1 MPVNFP
7 QIQQQVRQMGAEA
20 LRTRQVLH
28 QKQEQ
33 ARYLLAAAAADPEA
47 LKQRIEQAAALNQH
61 LRCAAPTT
69 EPLRS
74 IHPLP
79 ELPTHYTLL
88 AADGSQ
94 INPDRHAPVEFCVI
108 NLGAF
113 RMQPGQA
120 LAPREITRSE
130 LLYKQ
135 EDLYTPQGRIT
146 EEIVALRRDLLER
159 RLLAEL
165 AAAESGPL
173 VALTDGPM
181 ELFRKP
187 EESPLYSKLMGDF
200 LAALQELAALGTIS
214 AGYVDK
220 PAADLVVRMLELL
233 LLPEDELR
241 QAGLQRP
248 LLGVTDAGLFASDLP
263 AGARTAIFSIQSR
276 ATLNV
281 FHGPL
286 ALHFFYL
293 NVSPPGQKPWLARV
307 EVPAWV
313 AQEPVKLDTLQA
325 ALIQQC
331 RTLGGRAY
339 PYALHRAHEVAVI
352 QMDEKNQLISLIQ
365 AELNRNGME
374 IGEASHKQGVKD
386 ISGKRTRYGQ

>member
-20 LRTRQVLH
+20 LRTRQALH
-28 QKQEQ
+28 QKLEQ
-33 ARYLLAAAAADPEA
+33 ARFLLAAADANPDA
-47 LKQRIEQAAALNQH
+47 LKQRIEQAYALNQN
-61 LRCAAPTT
+61 LRCAAPTD
-69 EPLRS
+69 EPLGS

-79 ELPTHYTLL
+79 ELPGPFTLL

-113 RMQPGQA
+113 RMQPGQGIT
-120 LAPREITRSE
+120 PREITQSE
-130 LLYKQ
+130 LLYKE
-135 EDLYTPQGRIT
+135 EDLYTSQGRIT

-165 AAAESGPL
+165 ARQESGPV

-187 EESPLYSKLMGDF
+187 EASDLYTGLMDQF
-200 LAALQELAALGTIS
+200 VAALHELNDLGTIS

-220 PAADLVVRMLELL
+220 PAADLVVRMLELM

-241 QAGLQRP
+241 QAGKNRP
-248 LLGVTDAGLFASDLP
+248 LIGVTDAGLLGVDLP
-263 AGARTAIFSIQSR
+263 AGARTAVFTIKSR
-276 ATLNV
+276 STENV

-293 NVSPPGQKPWLARV
+293 NVNPPGQKPWLARV

-313 AQEPVKLDTLQA
+313 AEDPGKLDTLHA

-352 QMDEKNQLISLIQ
+352 KLDEKNQLTVMIQ
-365 AELNRNGME
+365 AELARNGVE

-386 ISGKRTRYGQ
+386 ISGSRTR

>member
-7 QIQQQVRQMGAEA
+7 QIQQQVRLMGADA
-20 LRTRQVLH
+20 LRTRQALR
-28 QKQEQ
+28 QKHEQ
-33 ARYLLAAAAADPEA
+33 ALYLLAAADADPDA
-47 LKQRIEQAAALNQH
+47 LQRRIEQAYALNQH
-61 LRCAAPTT
+61 LRCAAPTD

-74 IHPLP
+74 IHLLP
-79 ELPTHYTLL
+79 ELPGPFTLL

-94 INPDRHAPVEFCVI
+94 VNPDRHAPVEFCVI

-113 RMQPGQA
+113 RMQPGQGVT
-120 LAPREITRSE
+120 PREITQSE
-130 LLYKQ
+130 LLYKE

-165 AAAESGPL
+165 ARQESGPV

-187 EESPLYSKLMGDF
+187 EASALYSGLMDQF
-200 LAALQELAALGTIS
+200 IAALHELNDLGTIS

-233 LLPEDELR
+233 LLPEADLR
-241 QAGLQRP
+241 QAGQQRP
-248 LLGVTDAGLFASDLP
+248 LLGVTDAGLFSESLP
-263 AGARTAIFSIQSR
+263 SGARTAVFSIKSR
-276 ATLNV
+276 STENV

-293 NVSPPGQKPWLARV
+293 NVSPEGRKPWLARV
-307 EVPAWV
+307 EVPRWV
-313 AQEPVKLDTLQA
+313 AEDPDKLDTLHA

-365 AELNRNGME
+365 AELNRNGIE
-374 IGEASHKQGVKD
+374 IGEESHKQSTKD
-386 ISGKRTRYGQ
+386 ISGTRTRYGR

>member
-28 QKQEQ
+28 QKLEQ
-33 ARYLLAAAAADPEA
+33 ARYLLAAADANPDA
-47 LKQRIEQAAALNQH
+47 LKQRIEQAYALNQN
-61 LRCAAPTT
+61 LRCAAPTD
-69 EPLRS
+69 EPLGS
-74 IHPLP
+74 PHPLP
-79 ELPTHYTLL
+79 ELPGPFTLL

-120 LAPREITRSE
+120 VAPREITRSE
-130 LLYKQ
+130 LIYK
-135 EDLYTPQGRIT
+135 EDDLYTADGRIT

-165 AAAESGPL
+165 AAAESGPV

-181 ELFRKP
+181 ELFREPKA
-187 EESPLYSKLMGDF
+187 SALYNQLMGQF
-200 LAALQELAALGTIS
+200 TAALHELNELGTIS

-220 PAADLVVRMLELL
+220 PAADLVVRMLELM

-241 QAGLQRP
+241 QAGKNRP
-248 LLGVTDAGLFASDLP
+248 LIGVTDAGLLGVDLP
-263 AGARTAIFSIQSR
+263 AGARTALFSIKSR
-276 ATLNV
+276 STENI

-293 NVSPPGQKPWLARV
+293 NVSPEGRKPWLARV
-307 EVPAWV
+307 EIPAWV
-313 AQEPVKLDTLQA
+313 AEDPDKLDTLHA

-339 PYALHRAHEVAVI
+339 PYAAAPRPRGGGDQAGR
-352 QMDEKNQLISLIQ
+352 EKSTD
-365 AELNRNGME
+365 RDDPG
-374 IGEASHKQGVKD
+374 
-386 ISGKRTRYGQ
+386 